1 MKKVK
6 LLLLTLLMVGTG
18 MLFNSCSK
26 DDSAAGPSKVSFYL
40 TDAPSLQGYKAVNI
54 DVKEI
59 KYIINDGAEVNLPI
73 TPAIYNLLDLRNGK
87 DTLLSKIVLNE
98 GEHISQVRLVLG
110 NNNSIVL
117 KDGTIK
123 SIDTPSAQT
132 SGLKV
137 NIQENITTSSGY
149 SVMIDFDAEKSI
161 VRKGNGGFSLKPVI
175 RGYVVE
181 NTSAISGYILP
192 KEIPFKVFTLVG
204 TDSIITLSDTARN
217 NFFMLH
223 GLKSGNYTVSFQDP
237 TSLAILK
244 TLSVTVFGGD
254 DNDLGTVTVK

>member
-18 MLFNSCSK
+18 MLFNSCSN
-26 DDSAAGPSKVSFYL
+26 DNSTGGPSKVSFYL
-40 TDAPSLQGYKAVNI
+40 TDAPSLQEYKAVNI

-59 KYIINDGAEVNLPI
+59 KYIINDGGEVNLPI
-73 TPAIYNLLDLRNGK
+73 TPAIYNLLDLRNGE

-110 NNNSIVL
+110 DNNSVVL

-123 SIDTPSAQT
+123 PIDTPSAQT

-137 NIQENITTSSGY
+137 DIQENITTSSGY

-161 VRKGNGGFSLKPVI
+161 VRKGNGGYSLKPVI

-192 KEIPFKVFTLVG
+192 KEIPFKVFTLAG

>member
-1 MKKVK
+1 MKKFK
-6 LLLLTLLMVGTG
+6 LLFLTVLMVGTQ
-18 MLFNSCSK
+18 LFLNSCS
-26 DDSAAGPSKVSFYL
+26 DDDAKSGPSKVSFYL

-54 DVKEI
+54 DVQEI
-59 KYIINDGAEVNLPI
+59 KYIISDGAEVNLPI

-98 GEHISQVRLVLG
+98 GEHISQVRLILG
-110 NNNSIVL
+110 DNNSVVL

-137 NIQENITTSSGY
+137 NIQENIITSSGY

-161 VRKGNGGFSLKPVI
+161 VRKGNGGYSLKPVI

-181 NTSAISGYILP
+181 NTSAIFGELLP

-223 GLKSGNYTVSFQDP
+223 GLRSGNYTVSFQDP

-254 DNDLGTVTVK
+254 DKNLGAVTVE